1 MWGLP
6 SASFLRGGLVVMKGL
21 KNRRFV
27 FEMDSAR
34 AAALTTQAWKIYP
47 CGWLCRST
55 ASISRAG
62 VRLSGA
68 RKFQVGFRKV
78 VECESHDVR
87 FIQTFGD
94 TLDITRDQVPRHRE
108 AESAASRAI
117 ADNPLE
123 SEFGSFVHHI
133 TFSSVAVSA
142 IHAQSNHLR
151 GAIQVQ
157 RSLE

>member
-1 MWGLP
+1 MDF
-6 SASFLRGGLVVMKGL
+6 ASSTFQKAAGAIRLSCRHKC
-21 KNRRFV
+21 R
-27 FEMDSAR
+27 DS
-34 AAALTTQAWKIYP
+34 LII
-47 CGWLCRST
+47 
-55 ASISRAG
+55 SICNHDRAG
-62 VRLSGA
+62 TCEEI
-68 RKFQVGFRKV
+68 

-94 TLDITRDQVPRHRE
+94 TLDITGDQVPRHRE

-123 SEFGSFVHHI
+123 SEFGSFVRHI